1 MITVLAIDPGA
12 RQQASTL
19 EKRGTGVALL
29 QFSDNEPP
37 TLVWTYLI
45 SGGTDSLLGT
55 LTGTMYWGPIQE
67 WFKLADIVIVE
78 NFRLREAR
86 ANIEPLEMVGVV
98 RGIGAAQGK
107 RVIVQEPAD
116 RTIVSHD
123 DLKRVGMWP
132 GGAGHAD
139 EAQAVRHG
147 LAWAL
152 KTGNRPTV
160 ELLAPDPGEDEDD
173 ARSGPSSW

>member
-1 MITVLAIDPGA
+1 MTIILAIDPGA
-12 RQQASTL
+12 RQKKGTL
-19 EKRGTGVALL
+19 DVRGTGWARLVVHDDRPPELKDTYLAPGGTQALL
-29 QFSDNEPP
+29 DHIAGP
-37 TLVWTYLI
+37 WTPFRELWQ
-45 SGGTDSLLGT
+45 T
-55 LTGTMYWGPIQE
+55 
-67 WFKLADIVIVE
+67 ADIVIVE
-78 NFRLREAR
+78 NFILLEAR

-107 RVIVQEPAD
+107 TVVVQNPGD

-132 GGAGHAD
+132 GGKGHAD

-152 KTGNRPTV
+152 KNGNRPTI
-160 ELLAPDPGEDEDD
+160 ELLAPDGTDDEDLP
-173 ARSGPSSW
+173 SGPSGW

>member
-1 MITVLAIDPGA
+1 MTTVVIIDPGA
-12 RQQASTL
+12 KQKAGTL
-19 EKRGTGVALL
+19 DVRGTGWALIGIGT
-29 QFSDNEPP
+29 EPP
-37 TLVWTYLI
+37 QLLGTHL
-45 SGGTDSLLGT
+45 SGGGTDRLILDVMLDSVCK
-55 LTGTMYWGPIQE
+55 MMWD
-67 WFKLADIVIVE
+67 LADIVIVE
-78 NFRLREAR
+78 NFRLLEAR
-86 ANIEPLEMVGVV
+86 ANIEPLEMVGVI

-123 DLKRVGMWP
+123 DLKRIGMWP

-152 KTGNRPTV
+152 KEGNRPTV
-160 ELLAPDPGEDEDD
+160 ELLAPDEPDD
-173 ARSGPSSW
+173 SPSGPSGW

>member
-1 MITVLAIDPGA
+1 MTTIVIIDPGA
-12 RQQASTL
+12 KQKSGTL
-19 EKRGTGVALL
+19 DVRGTGWARIAVHEDRPPELKDTYLGRGGTAALL
-29 QFSDNEPP
+29 DHITGP
-37 TLVWTYLI
+37 WTPFRELWQ
-45 SGGTDSLLGT
+45 T
-55 LTGTMYWGPIQE
+55 
-67 WFKLADIVIVE
+67 ADVVIVE
-78 NFRLREAR
+78 NFRLLEAR

-107 RVIVQEPAD
+107 RVVVQEPAD

-152 KTGNRPTV
+152 KSGNRPTV
-160 ELLAPDPGEDEDD
+160 ELLAPDEPDD
-173 ARSGPSSW
+173 SPSGPSGW